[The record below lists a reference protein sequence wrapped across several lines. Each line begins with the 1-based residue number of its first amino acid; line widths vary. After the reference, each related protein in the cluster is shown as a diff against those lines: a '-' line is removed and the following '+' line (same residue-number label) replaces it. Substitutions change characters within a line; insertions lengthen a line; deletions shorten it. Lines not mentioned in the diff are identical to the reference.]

1 MKISIV
7 LPTLGRKD
15 EVDNLLSSLSE
26 IKKYPHEILIV
37 DQNFN
42 SLIDGVIL
50 KHSNVFNIRHYKVD
64 FRSLSKAKNFGISKV
79 EGEVICFVD
88 DDAEFFP
95 DTISTALN
103 SLKELEIDIVCGRC
117 VDRNNVSSVI
127 TFDLKSS
134 WLTKKYFEGKFI
146 ESTMFFKKKCFQD
159 YTYDENLG
167 IGSFHGAE
175 EGYDLVYRMINDD
188 LKIYY
193 NSNIIFYHPQVIST
207 HTSDREI
214 RRVFTYRCGFA
225 YVCTKHNLL
234 KKYYS
239 RLIVV
244 LLYIPYSLL
253 FRRKTTRY
261 YIVELLGLIAGKFIR

>member
-1 MKISIV
+1 MKV
-7 LPTLGRKD
+7 R
-15 EVDNLLSSLSE
+15 
-26 IKKYPHEILIV
+26 
-37 DQNFN
+37 
-42 SLIDGVIL
+42 
-50 KHSNVFNIRHYKVD
+50 
-64 FRSLSKAKNFGISKV
+64 
-79 EGEVICFVD
+79 CF
-88 DDAEFFP
+88 
-95 DTISTALN
+95 L
-103 SLKELEIDIVCGRC
+103 
-117 VDRNNVSSVI
+117 
-127 TFDLKSS
+127 
-134 WLTKKYFEGKFI
+134 
-146 ESTMFFKKKCFQD
+146 KKKCFQD